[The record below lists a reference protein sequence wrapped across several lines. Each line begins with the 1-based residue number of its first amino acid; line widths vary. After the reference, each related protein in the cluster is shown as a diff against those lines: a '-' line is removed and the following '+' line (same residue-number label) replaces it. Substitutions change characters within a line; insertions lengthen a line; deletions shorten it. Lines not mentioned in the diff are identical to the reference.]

1 MERLSIHIEYLLLR
15 HDCVVVPGFGA
26 FINARSEARV
36 DSESGQVYPM
46 MREVRFNSAL
56 VHDDGLLAGS
66 FARKYRVPFAEGREM
81 LRKSIESLRRTMA
94 SDGEVTIGR
103 IGIISSESDTLS
115 FVPMH
120 GADDEA
126 AHMGYHPVSWV
137 RTAADDAM
145 TDVIADNTT
154 EREDKVS
161 DPGTRIRRFDTRRN
175 YYIAVNKRFARTSAC
190 FLLVAAVALSLFL
203 PSHDRTV
210 MPDQASVLPVENII
224 RKVENSASGISNEKE
239 NEVSDTLSGPIHYL
253 VVGTFETEEEADR
266 FIAMRQDCGYELE
279 SVGGKRLW
287 RVSAVKDSDRKNL
300 ANILNS
306 KEFSE
311 TFKEAWIWSK

>member
-103 IGIISSESDTLS
+103 LGIRHAQFCSHAWSRRRGSA
-115 FVPMH
+115 H
-120 GADDEA
+120 GVSPGF
-126 AHMGYHPVSWV
+126 MG
-137 RTAADDAM
+137 
-145 TDVIADNTT
+145 
-154 EREDKVS
+154 
-161 DPGTRIRRFDTRRN
+161 
-175 YYIAVNKRFARTSAC
+175 
-190 FLLVAAVALSLFL
+190 
-203 PSHDRTV
+203 
-210 MPDQASVLPVENII
+210 
-224 RKVENSASGISNEKE
+224 
-239 NEVSDTLSGPIHYL
+239 
-253 VVGTFETEEEADR
+253 
-266 FIAMRQDCGYELE
+266 QDC
-279 SVGGKRLW
+279 
-287 RVSAVKDSDRKNL
+287 
-300 ANILNS
+300 
-306 KEFSE
+306 
-311 TFKEAWIWSK
+311 

>member
-115 FVPMH
+115 FLRMH

-126 AHMGYHPVSWV
+126 AHMAYHPVS
-137 RTAADDAM
+137 
-145 TDVIADNTT
+145 
-154 EREDKVS
+154 
-161 DPGTRIRRFDTRRN
+161 
-175 YYIAVNKRFARTSAC
+175 
-190 FLLVAAVALSLFL
+190 
-203 PSHDRTV
+203 
-210 MPDQASVLPVENII
+210 
-224 RKVENSASGISNEKE
+224 
-239 NEVSDTLSGPIHYL
+239 
-253 VVGTFETEEEADR
+253 
-266 FIAMRQDCGYELE
+266 
-279 SVGGKRLW
+279 
-287 RVSAVKDSDRKNL
+287 
-300 ANILNS
+300 
-306 KEFSE
+306 
-311 TFKEAWIWSK
+311 